1 MTQAI
6 LNEAN
11 IATTAGNITVFNYD
25 PATGEY
31 LSSATEYLAKGVG
44 IPADSC
50 TDEPYKNK
58 KGFAVC
64 RTADFTAWEYI
75 ADHRGTKVYDITTA
89 QVSEIGELGDL
100 PEGVTAVAPDVEF
113 PKWNG
118 NKWVTDKAAKKE
130 SDIAAA
136 EAQKQYLI
144 AEVNAETQILQTK
157 LALKRIKADELELL
171 NAWLDYLDLLEA
183 VDTTTAPDIGWPQK
197 PQ

>member
-1 MTQAI
+1 MKI
-6 LNEAN
+6 
-11 IATTAGNITVFNYD
+11 FNYH
-25 PATGEY
+25 PVTKEY
-31 LSSATEYLAKGVG
+31 LSESLADADPMVEGNWLVPAHATTVRPPEIKPGYIPVFDGEQWTQKADYRGVK
-44 IPADSC
+44 I
-50 TDEPYKNK
+50 YN
-58 KGFAVC
+58 
-64 RTADFTAWEYI
+64 I
-75 ADHRGTKVYDITTA
+75 ITA
-89 QVSEIGELGDL
+89 QESEVKELGELPDGM
-100 PEGVTAVAPDVEF
+100 TTISPDVLF

-118 NKWVTDKAAKKE
+118 KKWVTDKAAKKE

-183 VDTTTAPDIGWPQK
+183 INTTLAPDIDWPQK

>member
-6 LNEAN
+6 LNESN

-25 PATGEY
+25 PTTGEY
-31 LSSATEYLAKGVG
+31 LSSASEYLAKGVG

-75 ADHRGTKVYDITTA
+75 ADHRGTKVYDVTTA
-89 QVSEIGELGDL
+89 QVSEIRELGDL
-100 PEGVTAVAPDVEF
+100 PKGVTTVTPDVEF

-118 NKWVTDKAAKKE
+118 KKWVTNKAAKKE

-144 AEVNAETQILQTK
+144 AEVNAETQMLQTK
-157 LALKRIKADELELL
+157 LALGRIKDDEKVLL

-183 VDTTTAPDIGWPQK
+183 VGTSTAPDIDWPQK